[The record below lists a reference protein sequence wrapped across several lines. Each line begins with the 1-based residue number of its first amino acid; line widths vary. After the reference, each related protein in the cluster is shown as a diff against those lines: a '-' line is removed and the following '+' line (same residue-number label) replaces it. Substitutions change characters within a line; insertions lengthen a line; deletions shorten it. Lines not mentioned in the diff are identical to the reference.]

1 MVLTAKR
8 GQQFTV
14 AAIATAIPVCEKW
27 DSSCGHMYS
36 VYVEKPHRCL
46 CASLHSSTS
55 HGHST
60 FAARET
66 GDVGGGG
73 DCLLFLALL
82 ALLVKV
88 DKGRGD
94 G

>member
-1 MVLTAKR
+1 MGNGIVVVDICTLFMLRSLTD
-8 GQQFTV
+8 
-14 AAIATAIPVCEKW
+14 VC
-27 DSSCGHMYS
+27 
-36 VYVEKPHRCL
+36 
-46 CASLHSSTS
+46 CASLHSNTS

-73 DCLLFLALL
+73 DCLSFLALL